1 MSHQESIAG
10 GSPLKTV
17 GIVACSNGQKE
28 EYRSQNDE
36 LAAYL
41 ESTGRKV
48 ISGNCIYEKNGPFS
62 GTGKERAAE
71 LMKFFGNP
79 GIDEIYD
86 ISGGDIANQILQD
99 LDYEVIRGSRAV
111 FWGYSDLTTVINAIY
126 ARTGKSSV
134 LYQVKNLVWEE
145 KEQQRKRFES
155 EEELFRPAFRFVR
168 GESMEGIVIGGNI
181 RCFLKLAGTR
191 YFPDVRGKVLLLE
204 SLGGEVPKT
213 ITSLAQLKQLG
224 VFDQVNGILLG
235 TFTQKEA
242 KKCQPDII
250 TLVKEFVGEN
260 VPIAHTA
267 EIGHGKDSKAI
278 RIGER
283 IRIADQ

>member
-1 MSHQESIAG
+1 M
-10 GSPLKTV
+10 KTV
-17 GIVACSNGQKE
+17 GIVACSDGQKE

-36 LAAYL
+36 LAEYL

-71 LMKFFGNP
+71 LMKFFESP

-86 ISGGDIANQILQD
+86 ISGGDIANQILDD
-99 LDYEVIRGSRAV
+99 LDYEVIRGSRAT

-126 ARTGKSSV
+126 TMTGKSSV

-145 KEQQRKRFES
+145 KELQRQRFES
-155 EEELFRPAFRFVR
+155 DEELFRPDFRFVR

-191 YFPDVRGKVLLLE
+191 YFPDVRDKVLLLE
-204 SLGGEVPKT
+204 SFSGEVPQM
-213 ITSLAQLKQLG
+213 ITYLSQLKQLC
-224 VFDQVNGILLG
+224 VFDQVSGILLG
-235 TFTQKEA
+235 TFTQMEA

-267 EIGHGKDSKAI
+267 EIGHWENSKAI

-283 IRIADQ
+283 IRITRQ

>member
-1 MSHQESIAG
+1 M
-10 GSPLKTV
+10 KTV

-86 ISGGDIANQILQD
+86 ISGGDIANQILDD
-99 LDYEVIRGSRAV
+99 LDYEVIRRSRAV
-111 FWGYSDLTTVINAIY
+111 FWGYSDLTTIINAIY
-126 ARTGKSSV
+126 ARSGKSSV
-134 LYQVKNLVWEE
+134 LYSIENLVRGA
-145 KEQQRKRFES
+145 KELQRHRFER
-155 EEELFRPAFRFVR
+155 EEELFRPDFRFVR

-191 YFPDVRGKVLLLE
+191 YFPDVKGKVLFLE
-204 SLGGEVPKT
+204 SFGGEVPQM
-213 ITSLAQLKQLG
+213 ITYLSQLKQLG
-224 VFDQVNGILLG
+224 VFEQINGVLLG
-235 TFTQKEA
+235 TFTQMEA
-242 KKCQPDII
+242 KKCQPDVIA
-250 TLVKEFVGEN
+250 LVKEFAGDH
-260 VPIAHTA
+260 VPIAHTE

-283 IRIADQ
+283 IRLTDR